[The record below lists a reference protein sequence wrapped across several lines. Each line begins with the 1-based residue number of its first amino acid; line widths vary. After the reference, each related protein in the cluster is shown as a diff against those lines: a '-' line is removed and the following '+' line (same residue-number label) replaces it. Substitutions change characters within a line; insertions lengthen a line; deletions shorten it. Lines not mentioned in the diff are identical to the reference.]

1 MQLVEYVAYTWFHV
15 LRTQFFL
22 HPATCDTFRGR
33 MRVDVRMRRDMGG
46 YRYISFHNFDIRPI
60 FYFPDEGCRGEGTR
74 SDTHRAQCPKEA
86 SMGEAKQKKKGVLA
100 QYTHGKVAC

>member
-1 MQLVEYVAYTWFHV
+1 
-15 LRTQFFL
+15 
-22 HPATCDTFRGR
+22 